1 MALPVLGQYG
11 GTIAEV
17 SGSILRRGKSQQCR
31 PCASTKTST
40 ARHAA
45 KKAETSAQFRQL
57 K

>member
-17 SGSILRRGKSQQCR
+17 SGSILRRGKGQQCR